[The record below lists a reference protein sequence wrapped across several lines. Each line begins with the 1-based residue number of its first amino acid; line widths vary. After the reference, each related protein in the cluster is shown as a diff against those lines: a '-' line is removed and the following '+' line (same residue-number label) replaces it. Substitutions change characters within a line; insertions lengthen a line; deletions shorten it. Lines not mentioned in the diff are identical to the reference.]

1 MRRCGRRIPGHPR
14 LGSNGFRAWRVRRK
28 RSGEQQGARG
38 GARLLFNKAEERGGR
53 SHDARHG
60 RRLLQHRVRAVAEPR
75 GEGDG
80 ADKWGQA
87 VSGCGREEGAAA
99 GLAVV
104 LGRRLAGRAR
114 LGAGGGRK
122 QRRWAGAEEWAS
134 RPKELGHGPKIKK
147 GGKNGFFFFFFF
159 YTFPNPF
166 LNSNFNSF

>member
-1 MRRCGRRIPGHPR
+1 
-14 LGSNGFRAWRVRRK
+14 
-28 RSGEQQGARG
+28 
-38 GARLLFNKAEERGGR
+38 
-53 SHDARHG
+53 
-60 RRLLQHRVRAVAEPR
+60 LLQRPAWAVAEPR

-122 QRRWAGAEEWAS
+122 QRRWAGAEEWAR

-147 GGKNGFFFFFFF
+147 GGKNGFFFFNFFSTLF
-159 YTFPNPF
+159 QIHF
-166 LNSNFNSF
+166 